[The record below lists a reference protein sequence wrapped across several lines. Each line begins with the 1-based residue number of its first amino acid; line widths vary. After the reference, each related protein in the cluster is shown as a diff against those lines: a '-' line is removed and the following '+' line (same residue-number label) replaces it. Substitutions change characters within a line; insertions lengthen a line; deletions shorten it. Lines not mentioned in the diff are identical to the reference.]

1 MADLDQLLDL
11 DRPELAYPL
20 SSGATPAELGGA
32 NSKADFDEDPAA
44 LAGKP
49 SEVDSISGELTS
61 SEADY
66 AMGLWKTWLASYGYE
81 VASGW
86 ADAYSKDPHPLSQ
99 RSQPIRTAIVEVFGA
114 KRKQESS

>member
-1 MADLDQLLDL
+1 MQGKLS
-11 DRPELAYPL
+11 ELIEA
-20 SSGATPAELGGA
+20 ARAARNA

-86 ADAYSKDPHPLSQ
+86 ANAYSKDPHPLSQ
-99 RSQPIRTAIVEVFGA
+99 RSQPIRTAIVEVFGSEA
-114 KRKQESS
+114 KAREFVMANSPT